1 MKTDKSHSSTRLAIL
16 IKEKANLSL
25 SQTIKTLD
33 VLYEELKEE
42 SLQPLNRSG
51 LYKAHLKLMK
61 NKVIPNPSNAILQSD
76 GAAYSNLYG
85 KQKRSIIAVCFGCIR

>member
-1 MKTDKSHSSTRLAIL
+1 MKTDESHSSTRLAIL

-25 SQTIKTLD
+25 SQTIKTLE
-33 VLYEELKEE
+33 VLYEEIKEE

-76 GAAYSNLYG
+76 GAAYSNLYS
-85 KQKRSIIAVCFGCIR
+85 KKT

>member
-1 MKTDKSHSSTRLAIL
+1 MKTDKHSSTHLAIL
-16 IKEKANLSL
+16 IKEIANLSL
-25 SQTIKTLD
+25 SQTIKTLQ

-61 NKVIPNPSNAILQSD
+61 NKVFPNPSNAILQSD
-76 GAAYSNLYG
+76 GAAYSL
-85 KQKRSIIAVCFGCIR
+85 SLIHI

>member
-1 MKTDKSHSSTRLAIL
+1 MKTDKHSPTRLAIL

-25 SQTIKTLD
+25 SQNIKNLEG
-33 VLYEELKEE
+33 LYEELNEE

-76 GAAYSNLYG
+76 RSAYSNLYG

>member
-1 MKTDKSHSSTRLAIL
+1 MKTDKHSSTRLAIL

-25 SQTIKTLD
+25 FQTIKTLE

-61 NKVIPNPSNAILQSD
+61 NKVLKNKVLIQAMQFC
-76 GAAYSNLYG
+76 NLMDLHIQICMVN
-85 KQKRSIIAVCFGCIR
+85 KNVA